1 MQVDLLGTTF
11 SIHTDED
18 PDYVRDLLRYVE
30 EKVHETHRSVQ
41 TQDPL
46 KVAIISSLM
55 IADELF
61 QLRRGEAPGGDD
73 HRISAIT
80 QELIQQID
88 QRLGSGTTGQ

>member
-1 MQVDLLGTTF
+1 MDLLGTTF

-18 PDYVRDLLRYVE
+18 PDYVRDLLSFVE
-30 EKVHETHRSVQ
+30 EKVKETHRTVQ

-46 KVAIISSLM
+46 KVAIISALM

-61 QLRRGEAPGGDD
+61 QHRRQGSSPADNSEFSTIA
-73 HRISAIT
+73 

-88 QRLGSGTTGQ
+88 LRLTPETLEE